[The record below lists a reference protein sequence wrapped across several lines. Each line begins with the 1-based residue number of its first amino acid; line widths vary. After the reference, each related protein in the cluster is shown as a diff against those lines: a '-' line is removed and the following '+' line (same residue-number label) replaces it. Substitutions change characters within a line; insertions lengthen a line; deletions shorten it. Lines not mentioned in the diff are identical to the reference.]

1 MGDERFMEIYL
12 GYGDRYSIEG
22 KIVDINDRSSTLT
35 ISVTSPFVS
44 EVKFHCSIG
53 YYNTLHPPV
62 TSKYTWIS
70 WVRDGAHPVVSE
82 AAAYYNTND
91 KCFYKKE
98 SGSESQWE
106 RADFEDIYNDDDPH
120 LFVKHLDMPEK
131 YQFFLYKYMSILHKE
146 QLCHFYAYAID
157 ETGTKFHSVHGKK
170 VARHPEDYTW
180 IYDPDSF
187 YGEKWDAESID
198 GLVKEILPS
207 RECLEALIKRHDA
220 ADDELNRKKW
230 KERWERVKS
239 IPRRVE
245 DSIGEYP
252 RSLWLIITLGT
263 FILGIV
269 SFIASLLKD

>member
-1 MGDERFMEIYL
+1 M
-12 GYGDRYSIEG
+12 
-22 KIVDINDRSSTLT
+22 
-35 ISVTSPFVS
+35 
-44 EVKFHCSIG
+44 
-53 YYNTLHPPV
+53 LHPPKF
-62 TSKYTWIS
+62 TYSWIS
-70 WVRDGAHPVVSE
+70 WVRDSAHPVVSE

-98 SGSESQWE
+98 SGSESEWE
-106 RADFEDIYNDDDPH
+106 RADFKDIYEDNPN
-120 LFVKHLDMPEK
+120 LLTKNTNVLQEK
-131 YQFFLYKYMSILHKE
+131 YQSFLYKYKSILHKE
-146 QLCHFYAYAID
+146 QLCRFSAYVIKRTD
-157 ETGTKFHSVHGKK
+157 TKFHSVRGQE
-170 VARHPEDYTW
+170 VERHPNDYDYTW

-207 RECLEALIKRHDA
+207 RECLEELIKRHDA
-220 ADDELNRKKW
+220 ANDELNRRKW

-239 IPRRVE
+239 IPKHVE
-245 DSIGEYP
+245 DFIGEYP